1 MNIYFHGHSVCGTNS
16 SLLEAMSSNA
26 LIMAND
32 NIFNKS
38 ILGTNAFY
46 FKTSVD
52 IQKMMNISKLNH
64 NEFLSENKKKV
75 IDIYSWSKINRQY
88 ETFLSLCLDS
98 ND

>member
-1 MNIYFHGHSVCGTNS
+1 
-16 SLLEAMSSNA
+16 
-26 LIMAND
+26 MAND

-46 FKTSVD
+46 FKSAVD

-88 ETFLSLCLDS
+88 EIFLSLCLDS